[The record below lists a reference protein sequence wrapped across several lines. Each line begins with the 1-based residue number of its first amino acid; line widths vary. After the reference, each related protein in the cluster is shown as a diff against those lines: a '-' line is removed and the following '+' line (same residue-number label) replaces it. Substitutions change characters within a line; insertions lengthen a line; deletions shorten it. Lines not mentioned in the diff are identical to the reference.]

1 MADDIIYQVGDLVTF
16 ISEKAARQWPNF
28 TFGKTYEVNASATST
43 APQIWDDQHD
53 HNWWINVELIKLVAR
68 ARPEDGDLW
77 TTP

>member
-1 MADDIIYQVGDLVTF
+1 MADVVYQVGDLVTF
-16 ISEKAARQWPNF
+16 VSVKASKEWPNF
-28 TFGKTYEVNASATST
+28 TFGKTYEVNANATPT

-53 HNWWINVELIKLVAR
+53 RIWWINVELIKLVAQ